1 MRANA
6 IRAVLNLVLRL
17 YTCVYTLVYT
27 AVYHGH
33 AAAAV
38 TVLLFKH
45 KLFISGYCPV
55 LVLTTVLRR
64 PRHDDIKKEV

>member
-1 MRANA
+1 M
-6 IRAVLNLVLRL
+6 
-17 YTCVYTLVYT
+17 CVHTLVYT

-55 LVLTTVLRR
+55 LVLTTVLGR
-64 PRHDDIKKEV
+64 PRHDDIKKEL